1 MCNPYEHTQFE
12 IEFPQNTD
20 LYKSLTYKIANDDY
34 LETMLQLTYTVHEE
48 VIRGKKRAFLLGKLH
63 GSVLFFDI
71 DSVGKYI
78 EKLHPMVGD
87 IVEIDFPTDED
98 REKF

>member
-1 MCNPYEHTQFE
+1 M
-12 IEFPQNTD
+12 
-20 LYKSLTYKIANDDY
+20 
-34 LETMLQLTYTVHEE
+34 
-48 VIRGKKRAFLLGKLH
+48 LGKLH

-71 DSVGKYI
+71 DSVGKYT